1 MQVRA
6 VSTRAIK
13 YAPLNTHARPRRNA
27 CQRAY
32 TPSGWRWSTEHSRQ
46 SMFPGARSG
55 RRASRGNWQQS
66 EDASRRKGERE
77 ELHRGTQAHKTVEKA
92 TDTRCRQE
100 TGQNLHEEGAPI
112 RVWIFKDCHDLCN
125 IRQLSAFEDEW
136 LALCQECAGDTMFS
150 GVKRPARCWGAA
162 ADKGEQLRACM

>member
-1 MQVRA
+1 M
-6 VSTRAIK
+6 
-13 YAPLNTHARPRRNA
+13 PA
-27 CQRAY
+27 CLH
-32 TPSGWRWSTEHSRQ
+32 TV
-46 SMFPGARSG
+46 
-55 RRASRGNWQQS
+55 
-66 EDASRRKGERE
+66 RRKGESQ
-77 ELHRGTQAHKTVEKA
+77 ELHRGTLAHKNVEKA

-100 TGQNLHEEGAPI
+100 TGQNLHEEDAPI